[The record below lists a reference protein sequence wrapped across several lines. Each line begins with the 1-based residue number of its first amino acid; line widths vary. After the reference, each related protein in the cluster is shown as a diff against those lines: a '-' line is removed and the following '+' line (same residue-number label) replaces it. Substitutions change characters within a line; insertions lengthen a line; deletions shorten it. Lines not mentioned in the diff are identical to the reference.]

1 VTLSCATRSSRS
13 PLAGRRPLCFGWPP
27 SRSALASRQDPIF
40 LLPYVALPL
49 ASSPRTILP
58 VSLSPW
64 PSPRAHSQGSI
75 FPQIKLPLYVPVVAQ
90 QAGVALVSGYSKNLV
105 RLFLEADGV
114 LTPSALR
121 RAARRPGRHTRLSG
135 SACLAP
141 WYVRRRP
148 PLSVTCLPSS
158 LRMHAAL
165 G

>member
-1 VTLSCATRSSRS
+1 VTLSCATRS
-13 PLAGRRPLCFGWPP
+13 PLAGRRPLCSDWPP
-27 SRSALASRQDPIF
+27 SHSAPASRQDLIF

-58 VSLSPW
+58 VSLSVSPW

-75 FPQIKLPLYVPVVAQ
+75 FPRIKLPLYVPVVAQ
-90 QAGVALVSGYSKNLV
+90 QAGVALVSRYSKNLV

-121 RAARRPGRHTRLSG
+121 RAARRPGRRTRLSG
-135 SACLAP
+135 SACLAR

-148 PLSVTCLPSS
+148 PLSVTCLPFS